1 MYRVPQFLEKCG
13 NISDVNCQPVEKIT
27 TDSHGCFIMAH
38 EKVAG
43 TPDTQFRSWRKKM
56 ESCLRDCT
64 NSTELKSWMMTR
76 VA

>member
-56 ESCLRDCT
+56 ESCKVAK
-64 NSTELKSWMMTR
+64 LKVVESET
-76 VA
+76 VQIPQN